1 MTIDGQKNPGSRIQ
15 EIKVHGEKL
24 DNDKFYTV
32 ASTTFIRN
40 GGDGYTSL
48 TRGEAIDGPDN
59 GMLLSMIFKEH
70 LEKNK
75 VISSPVE
82 NRILIL

>member
-1 MTIDGQKNPGSRIQ
+1 MVIDSKKNPGSRIQ
-15 EIKVHGEKL
+15 EITVHGNTI
-24 DNDKFYTV
+24 DNDRYYSV

-48 TRGEAIDGPDN
+48 TKGEAIENTDN
-59 GMLLSMIFKEH
+59 GMLLSMLFKEY

-75 VISSPVE
+75 VISTTVE